1 MSTIRLLAGRSDPS
15 HASFK
20 EAEMRISRGS
30 DVEALSALVGRIR
43 VRATQQTSA
52 TAVCAFEPAVHTQLK

>member
-15 HASFK
+15 HASSK

-30 DVEALSALVGRIR
+30 DVEALSALAGRIH

-52 TAVCAFEPAVHTQLK
+52 TAASAFEAAVHDQLK